1 MTVATAAPIA
11 LSTLAEWA
19 GGELRL
25 PPGAAGDRD
34 VRGASIDTRTLEPG
48 ELFVPLAGAHTDGH
62 DFIAAAFARGAA
74 ASLCARAA
82 MAQFAGHEPGPLV
95 VVDDVTLA
103 LQRIAQRHRQQWGG
117 LVIGVTGS
125 AGKTTT
131 KDLVALALAT
141 DRGTLATPGNLNN
154 HWGVPLT
161 LLRLGDEHR
170 AAVVEMGMSQPGEI
184 AALAGIARPD
194 AAVITLVGSAHLE
207 AFGTVE
213 AIATEKTALARA
225 LPAGAPVFAGA
236 DSPPLRAALHGA
248 RQRVITYGLAA
259 DANVRPRALEPREGG
274 GWRLEVDGF
283 PPCTLALIGRHQA
296 VNALAAYAVAREY
309 RLDPARVV
317 RALESYAP
325 GKGPDGSP
333 TRARRDAH
341 RRLLQLE
348 PGGGAR
354 GARHARV
361 VARCAAA
368 HRAARRHARARAEF
382 GAAARMDGRGRAR
395 RRAVGAGRARRR
407 ARAGARKSG
416 ATVRQLA
423 DVAEARAAL
432 EPILAPGVV
441 VLLKASRGVALERV
455 LDGLEAER

>member
-11 LSTLAEWA
+11 LTTLAEWA

-74 ASLCARAA
+74 ASLCARAT
-82 MAQFAGHEPGPLV
+82 MVRFAGHEPGPLV

-131 KDLVALALAT
+131 KDLVALALGT
-141 DRGTLATPGNLNN
+141 DRGTLATRGNLNN

-213 AIATEKTALARA
+213 AIAAEKTALARA

-236 DSPPLRAALHGA
+236 DSPPLRAALQGA

-259 DANVRPRALEPREGG
+259 DANVR
-274 GWRLEVDGF
+274 
-283 PPCTLALIGRHQA
+283 
-296 VNALAAYAVAREY
+296 
-309 RLDPARVV
+309 
-317 RALESYAP
+317 
-325 GKGPDGSP
+325 
-333 TRARRDAH
+333 TRAGSSRYS
-341 RRLLQLE
+341 
-348 PGGGAR
+348 
-354 GARHARV
+354 
-361 VARCAAA
+361 
-368 HRAARRHARARAEF
+368 RATA
-382 GAAARMDGRGRAR
+382 
-395 RRAVGAGRARRR
+395 
-407 ARAGARKSG
+407 
-416 ATVRQLA
+416 
-423 DVAEARAAL
+423 
-432 EPILAPGVV
+432 
-441 VLLKASRGVALERV
+441 
-455 LDGLEAER
+455 